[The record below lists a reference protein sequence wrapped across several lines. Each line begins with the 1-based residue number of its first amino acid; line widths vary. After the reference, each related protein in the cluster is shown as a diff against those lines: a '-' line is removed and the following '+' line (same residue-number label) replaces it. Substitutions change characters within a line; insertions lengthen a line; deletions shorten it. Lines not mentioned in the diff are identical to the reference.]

1 MPFANES
8 FDRIFLRSALYDLP
22 KRLQLK
28 ALQEIKRVLKNDGS
42 FILQTYYS
50 TTETEKALNDI
61 VNIKDLAS
69 GQYQDMGQ
77 EYPRYFARIDE
88 LTKWFEE
95 AGFSFDEVRQFEGL
109 IRYLRADEM
118 NNLGKSMWLKYVENL
133 PEKIKRAL
141 KLRQEEDGTLTYNFP
156 GVIYKLQP
164 R

>member
-1 MPFANES
+1 
-8 FDRIFLRSALYDLP
+8 
-22 KRLQLK
+22 
-28 ALQEIKRVLKNDGS
+28 VLKNEGS

-118 NNLGKSMWLKYVENL
+118 NNLGKSMWLKYVEDL

>member
-1 MPFANES
+1 M
-8 FDRIFLRSALYDLP
+8 
-22 KRLQLK
+22 
-28 ALQEIKRVLKNDGS
+28 LKNDGS

-109 IRYLRADEM
+109 IRYLRTDEM